1 MPLQKLTLFGV
12 LSLSGSMLLQ
22 CNIALAQQRVN
33 DNLTIE
39 EALQFCAAFEDAA
52 ERLLCFEALAES
64 AQAGD
69 GTRFRAELNPNKEN
83 KEEESD
89 LAKGVAVAPTP
100 ELDQAPRTA
109 AAESDEETVDEETV
123 DEETV
128 DVQPAVT
135 TAQGGV
141 AEGENS
147 QASAEAP
154 RFRIVRS
161 DALEEKRRNRQKH
174 TLTVHRAWRN
184 AVGHLRV
191 AFANGEI
198 WIQSGWGTRHN
209 PKPGDE
215 VVLKPALGGGW
226 TLNMQNGR
234 YAFRGRQLNKNND

>member
-1 MPLQKLTLFGV
+1 MPLQKLTLFSA

-69 GTRFRAELNPNKEN
+69 GTRIRAEVNPNKEN

-109 AAESDEETVDEETV
+109 AAESDEETVD
-123 DEETV
+123 
-128 DVQPAVT
+128 VQPAVT

-141 AEGENS
+141 AEGENA

-154 RFRIVRS
+154 RFRFVRS
-161 DALEEKRRNRQKH
+161 DALEEKRRKRQKH
-174 TLTVHRAWRN
+174 TLTVYRAWRN

-191 AFANGEI
+191 AFTNGEI

-215 VVLKPALGGGW
+215 VVLKPAWVGGW
-226 TLNMQNGR
+226 TLTMQNGR
-234 YAFRGRQLNKNND
+234 YAFRGRQLNKKND